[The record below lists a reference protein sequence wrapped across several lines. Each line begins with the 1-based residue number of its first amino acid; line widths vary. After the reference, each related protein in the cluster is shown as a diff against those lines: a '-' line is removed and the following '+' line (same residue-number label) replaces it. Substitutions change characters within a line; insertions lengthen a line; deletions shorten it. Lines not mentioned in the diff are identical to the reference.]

1 MLLEFADL
9 MAYELATRLLQDFLE
24 TAQAA
29 TATSQ
34 VPGSVKLQETLA
46 AGLQRLNNRETLVR
60 AGVAKRADA
69 IRHYRQLLSL
79 REVQSYPLAA
89 PGLGTGS

>member
-1 MLLEFADL
+1 MVLEFSDL

-29 TATSQ
+29 AATSQ
-34 VPGSVKLQETLA
+34 VPGTIKLQETLA
-46 AGLQRLNNRETLVR
+46 AGLQRLNNRESLVR

-69 IRHYRQLLSL
+69 VRHYRQLLSL
-79 REVQSYPLAA
+79 REVQSYPLTPPA
-89 PGLGTGS
+89 LGTGS